1 LKRIYRRL
9 FLVLA
14 LLPLTG
20 LLSGQFM
27 TGPLDF
33 NPAKWNNYAVRMAQG
48 NGPQVLSYTSTQPNV
63 FFQLDTLS
71 LPLKDDFS
79 THRFMRYE
87 PWFYGPPIDTVRTT
101 VRVEPDPIQWPF
113 QFTTSPSYTY
123 ILGQGNQ
130 IDSFLN
136 LPHKVI
142 NYNDSLNPFA
152 PKDTFLVWAYSP
164 FRLVYDTGTMTIDTV
179 PQLPDGLIS
188 ADTTDTIRIYTPN
201 GDGSV
206 WIDNHSYINNT
217 MGIDPPTVGVVTFD
231 GTDELGNPYNFS
243 ASAYGRC
250 DRLTSKP
257 IHLQYPPSDSI
268 YLSFWV
274 QPQGRGY
281 APAAQ
286 DSLVLEFKD
295 PEQGKWYHIWSAP
308 GDSSRP
314 FSIVHIPITNPRFL
328 KQGFQF
334 RWVNYANQS
343 GNQDHWNLDYVYLAR
358 FRSQADTIHED
369 VAFVSVQ
376 ANFLRQYTAMPWTQ
390 VTMPD
395 IEQKWVNQ
403 ISNCGSQ
410 ARAISY
416 GFEVSDKSGN
426 VFNAYPTDYNPSA
439 LDTSVI
445 GPYTNSGYSTYSRW
459 SNPDFT
465 YDFALGGFFPLQD
478 SATFKVKH
486 FLTQLNNDALR
497 TNDTVEVVQPFH
509 NYFAYDDGTAEVAAW
524 LGVPGYMAM
533 KFNNNFADTLYGISI
548 YFSPVKE
555 NNLSRNIDLHV
566 WRSLSDAPLY
576 TERVRIGVSPL
587 DQNARR
593 IYQNNG
599 FTTYI
604 FDQPVPL
611 TSGPFYIGW
620 LQNQIFKVN
629 VGFDRNNDA
638 SQHCF
643 YRIGQS
649 WETLDIPGAPM
660 MRPMVA
666 NDFNLDQL
674 SNPPLVQENPLKV
687 YPNPA
692 QEQITLVSTADWS
705 KAVLFDATGREI
717 RSYFSNGDSQQTF
730 LLPSTS
736 AGAYL
741 LKVELSTG
749 GFSVQRLLVQP
760 K

>member
-1 LKRIYRRL
+1 MLL
-9 FLVLA
+9 LSVLA
-14 LLPLTG
+14 SGMKAQLL
-20 LLSGQFM
+20 
-27 TGPLDF
+27 TGPLEF
-33 NPAKWNNYAVRMAQG
+33 NPSKWNQVATRLSQG
-48 NGPQVLSYTSTQPNV
+48 SSSQVLSFTSIQPNV
-63 FFQLDTLS
+63 FFELDTLS

-79 THRFMRYE
+79 TNRFMKFE
-87 PWFYGPPIDTVRTT
+87 PWFYGPPLDTVRTT
-101 VRVEPDPIQWPF
+101 VRVEPSPLQWPF
-113 QFTTSPSYTY
+113 QYTSSPSFTY
-123 ILGQGNQ
+123 VLSQGNQ

-136 LPHKVI
+136 VPHKI
-142 NYNDSLNPFA
+142 IQFNDSLNPFA
-152 PKDTFLVWAYSP
+152 AKDTVLVWAFSP
-164 FRLVYDTGTMTIDTV
+164 FRLTFDTGTLSIDTI
-179 PQLPDGLIS
+179 PQLPDGFVS
-188 ADTTDTIRIYTPN
+188 SDTTDTVRIYGPN

-206 WIDNHSYINNT
+206 WIESQTYLNNT
-217 MGIDPPTVGVVTFD
+217 MGLNPPTVGMVTFD
-231 GTDELGNPYNFS
+231 GTDQYGSPYNFS
-243 ASAYGRC
+243 GTAYGRC
-250 DRLTSKP
+250 DRLSSKP
-257 IHLQYPPSDSI
+257 INLQYPPSDSI

-274 QPQGRGY
+274 QPQGQGY
-281 APAAQ
+281 APASQ

-295 PEQGKWYHIWSAP
+295 PALGKWFNIWSMP
-308 GDSSRP
+308 GDSARP
-314 FSIVHIPITNPRFL
+314 FSIVHIPITNPQFL
-328 KQGFQF
+328 KKGFQF

-358 FRSQADTIHED
+358 FRSHSDTIHQD

-376 ANFLRQYTAMPWTQ
+376 PHFLREYTAMPWTQ
-390 VTMPD
+390 VTMPE

-416 GFEVSDKSGN
+416 GFEVSDQNNN
-426 VFNAYPTDYNPSA
+426 VFNAYPADYNPSA

-465 YDFALGGFFPLQD
+465 YDFALGGYFPLQD

-486 FLTQLNNDALR
+486 YLTQLNNDALL
-497 TNDTVEVVQPFH
+497 TNDTVEIEQPFH

-566 WRSLSDAPLY
+566 WRDLNDEPLY
-576 TERVRIGVSPL
+576 TEKVRIGVSPL

-604 FDQPVPL
+604 LENPVPL

-620 LQNQIFKVN
+620 MQNQIFKVN

-674 SNPPLVQENPLKV
+674 SNPPVAAETPMML

-692 QEQITLVSTADWS
+692 QDQFTLVTAADWS
-705 KAVLFDATGREI
+705 TAVLMDATGREVC
-717 RSYFSNGDSQQTF
+717 RFRSNGEARQTF
-730 LLPSTS
+730 ALPNTPT
-736 AGAYL
+736 GAYL
-741 LKVELSTG
+741 LKVNLGQG

>member
-1 LKRIYRRL
+1 MLCLSLLLTLSAIGLKAQ
-9 FLVLA
+9 FL
-14 LLPLTG
+14 
-20 LLSGQFM
+20 
-27 TGPLDF
+27 TGPLEF
-33 NPAKWNNYAVRMAQG
+33 NPAKWNHSASRLTSG
-48 NGPQVLSYTSTQPNV
+48 NNTKILSFTSNQPKV
-63 FFQLDTLS
+63 FFALDTLS

-79 THRFMRYE
+79 TNRFMKFE
-87 PWFYGPPIDTVRTT
+87 PWFNATPIDTVCTS
-101 VRVEPDPIQWPF
+101 VRVEPAPLQWPF
-113 QFTTSPSYTY
+113 QFTSGPSFTY
-123 ILGQGNQ
+123 VLSQGNQ

-136 LPHKVI
+136 VPHQI
-142 NYNDSLNPFA
+142 IQFNDSLNPFT
-152 PKDTFLVWAYSP
+152 PKDTILVWAFSP
-164 FRLVYDTGTMTIDTV
+164 IRLAFDTGTLSIDTI
-179 PQLPDGLIS
+179 PQIPDGFVS
-188 ADTTDTIRIYTPN
+188 ADTLDTIRIYPPN

-206 WIDNHSYINNT
+206 WIENQTYINNT
-217 MGIDPPTVGVVTFD
+217 MGLNPPTVGVVTFD
-231 GTDELGNPYNFS
+231 GTDQYGSPYDFS
-243 ASAYGRC
+243 STAYGRC
-250 DRLTSKP
+250 DNLSSKP
-257 IHLQYPPSDSI
+257 INLQYPASDSL
-268 YLSFWV
+268 YLSFYV

-281 APAAQ
+281 APAGQ

-295 PEQGKWYHIWSAP
+295 PEQGKWYHIWSSP
-308 GDSSRP
+308 GDSTLP
-314 FSIVHIPITNPRFL
+314 FRMVNIPITNPQFL
-328 KQGFQF
+328 KKGFQF

-358 FRSQADTIHED
+358 FRSHADTIHED
-369 VAFVSVQ
+369 VAFVSAQ
-376 ANFLRQYTAMPWTQ
+376 PHFLREYTAMPWTQ

-410 ARAISY
+410 TRALSY
-416 GFEVSDKSGN
+416 GFQVSDHYNN
-426 VFNAYPTDYNPSA
+426 VINSYPADYNPSP
-439 LDTSVI
+439 LDTSII
-445 GPYTNSGYSTYSRW
+445 GPYPISGYSTYSRW

-465 YDFALGGFFPLQD
+465 YDFALGGYFPLQD
-478 SATFKVKH
+478 SATFRIKH
-486 FLTQLNNDALR
+486 YLSQLNNDALL
-497 TNDTVEVVQPFH
+497 TNDTVKVVQPFH

-566 WRSLSDAPLY
+566 WRNLNDAPIY
-576 TERVRIGVSPL
+576 TEKVSIGVSPL
-587 DQNARR
+587 DQTARR

-604 FDQPVPL
+604 LEQPVPL

-643 YRIGQS
+643 YRIGQA

-666 NDFNLDQL
+666 TDFNLDQL
-674 SNPPLVQENPLKV
+674 SSPPVLSEAPIRI

-692 QEQITLVSTADWS
+692 QNQFTLVSQADWS
-705 KAVLFDATGREI
+705 TALLLDATGREVFQ
-717 RSYFSNGDSQQTF
+717 YHSNAQAQQSF
-730 LLPSTS
+730 ELPNS
-736 AGAYL
+736 ASGTYL
-741 LKVELSTG
+741 LKVHLSLG

>member
-1 LKRIYRRL
+1 MI
-9 FLVLA
+9 LA
-14 LLPLTG
+14 LWSPQHNLFAQLM
-20 LLSGQFM
+20 L
-27 TGPLDF
+27 GPLDYNPGKWNQSAQRIIQSSMSQVF
-33 NPAKWNNYAVRMAQG
+33 SYNPAG
-48 NGPQVLSYTSTQPNV
+48 DNV
-63 FFQLDTLS
+63 YFQLDTLS

-79 THRFMRYE
+79 TNRFMRYE
-87 PWFYGPPIDTVRTT
+87 PWFYAPPFDTVRTT
-101 VRVEPDPIQWPF
+101 VRVEPSPAQWPF
-113 QFTTSPSYTY
+113 QFTSAPSYTY
-123 ILGQGNQ
+123 ILSGGNQ

-136 LPHKVI
+136 VPHKI
-142 NYNDSLNPFA
+142 ILFNDSLNPFVE
-152 PKDTFLVWAYSP
+152 KDTLLVWSYFP
-164 FRLVYDTGTMTIDTV
+164 LRLVYDTSTLSIDTI
-179 PQLPDGLIS
+179 PQLADGLIS
-188 ADTTDTIRIYTPN
+188 SDTTDTIRIYLPN
-201 GDGSV
+201 GDGSI
-206 WIDNHSYINNT
+206 WIENQTYINNT
-217 MGIDPPTVGVVTFD
+217 MGRNPPTVGVVTFD
-231 GTDELGNPYNFS
+231 GTDQLGSPYNFS
-243 ASAYGRC
+243 STSYGRC

-257 IHLQYPPSDSI
+257 IHLQYPVSDSL

-274 QPQGRGY
+274 QPQGNGY

-286 DSLVLEFKD
+286 DSLILEFKD
-295 PEQGKWYHIWSAP
+295 PLQGKWYRMWGAA
-308 GDSSRP
+308 GDSVRP

-328 KQGFQF
+328 KDGFQF

-358 FRSQADTIHED
+358 FRSKADTIHED
-369 VAFVSVQ
+369 VAFVSAQ
-376 ANFLRQYTAMPWTQ
+376 PHFLREYTAMPWTQ

-395 IEQKWVNQ
+395 IEQKWVNK

-410 ARAISY
+410 TRAISY
-416 GFEVSDKSGN
+416 GFEVSDEDGN
-426 VFNAYPTDYNPSA
+426 VFNAYPTDYNPSS
-439 LDTSVI
+439 LDTNAI
-445 GPYTNSGYSTYSRW
+445 GPYSSSGYSTYSRW

-465 YDFALGGFFPLQD
+465 YDFAMGGYFPLQD
-478 SATFKVKH
+478 SATFRVKH
-486 FLTQLNNDALR
+486 FLTQLNNDFLL

-533 KFNNNFADTLYGISI
+533 KFQNNFADTLYGISI

-566 WRSLSDAPLY
+566 WRNLDEAPLY
-576 TERVRIGVSPL
+576 TEKVRIGVSPL

-604 FDQPVPL
+604 LEQPVPL

-649 WETLDIPGAPM
+649 WESLDIPGTPM

-674 SNPPLVQENPLKV
+674 STPSVQAKAPLLV

-692 QEQITLVSTADWS
+692 RDRITLVSEEAW
-705 KAVLFDATGREI
+705 KQARLIDATGRELFVYA
-717 RSYFSNGDSQQTF
+717 SSGEQHQT
-730 LLPSTS
+730 LALPVVSP
-736 AGAYL
+736 GAYL
-741 LKVELSTG
+741 LKIEMEKG
-749 GFSVQRLLVQP
+749 DFSVQRLLIQP
-760 K
+760 

>member
-1 LKRIYRRL
+1 LKRFYSSL

-14 LLPLTG
+14 LL
-20 LLSGQFM
+20 LLAGALPAQFM
-27 TGPLDF
+27 TGPLDY
-33 NPAKWNNYAVRMAQG
+33 NPSKWNHLATRMAQG
-48 NGPQVLSYTSTQPNV
+48 MGSPFFSYTSSNNHV
-63 FFQLDTLS
+63 FYRLDTLS

-87 PWFYGPPIDTVRTT
+87 PWFYAPPLDTIRTT
-101 VRVEPDPIQWPF
+101 VRVEPAPLQWPF
-113 QFTTSPSYTY
+113 QYTGSPSYTY
-123 ILGQGNQ
+123 VLNQGNQ

-136 LPHKVI
+136 VPHKI
-142 NYNDSLNPFA
+142 IQFNDSLNPFA
-152 PKDTFLVWAYSP
+152 VKDTLLVWAYSP
-164 FRLVYDTGTMTIDTV
+164 FRIVYDTGTLSIDTI
-179 PQLPDGLIS
+179 PQLPEGLIS
-188 ADTTDTIRIYTPN
+188 ADTTDTIRIYFPN

-206 WIDNHSYINNT
+206 WIENQTYINNT
-217 MGIDPPTVGVVTFD
+217 MAVNPPTVGVVTFD
-231 GTDELGNPYNFS
+231 GTDEFGNPYNFS
-243 ASAYGRC
+243 GSAYGRC
-250 DRLTSKP
+250 DRLSSKP
-257 IHLQYPPSDSI
+257 INLQYPASDSL

-286 DSLVLEFKD
+286 DSLILEFKD
-295 PEQGKWYHIWSAP
+295 PEQGKWLHIWSAP
-308 GDSSRP
+308 GDSNRA
-314 FSIVHIPITNPRFL
+314 FRIVHIPITNPRFL
-328 KQGFQF
+328 KKGFQF

-358 FRSQADTIHED
+358 FRSHADTIHDD

-376 ANFLRQYTAMPWTQ
+376 PHFLREYTAMPWTQ

-403 ISNCGSQ
+403 ISNLGSQ

-416 GFEVSDKSGN
+416 GFDIRDQNNG
-426 VFNAYPTDYNPSA
+426 VFNAYPANYNPSA
-439 LDTSVI
+439 LDTSAI
-445 GPYTNSGYSTYSRW
+445 GPYANSGYSTYSRW

-478 SATFKVKH
+478 SATFKIKH
-486 FLTQLNNDALR
+486 YLTQLNNDALLA
-497 TNDTVEVVQPFH
+497 NDTVEVVQPFH

-566 WRSLSDAPLY
+566 WRNLDDDPLY
-576 TERVRIGVSPL
+576 TEKVRIGVSPL

-604 FDQPVPL
+604 LEQPVPL

-629 VGFDRNNDA
+629 IGFDRNNDA

-674 SNPPLVQENPLKV
+674 SNPTQAPETPLLV

-692 QEQITLVSTADWS
+692 QDKFTLVSPADWS
-705 KAVLFDATGREI
+705 SALLLDATGRELC
-717 RSYFSNGDSQQTF
+717 RYPSNGDLRQTF
-730 LLPSTS
+730 SLPNT
-736 AGAYL
+736 AIGTYL
-741 LKVELSTG
+741 LKVNLSEG

-760 K
+760 